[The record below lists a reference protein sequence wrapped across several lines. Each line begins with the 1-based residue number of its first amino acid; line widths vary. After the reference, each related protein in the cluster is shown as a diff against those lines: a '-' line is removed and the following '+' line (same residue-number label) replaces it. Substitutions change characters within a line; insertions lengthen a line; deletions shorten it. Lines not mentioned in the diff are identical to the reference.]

1 MKVYISGRITGL
13 TFDAVKSK
21 FTAAAHELRAQG
33 HEAVNPL
40 ENGVTYHESY
50 EMHMKADIGMLLQ
63 CDAVYMLSDWEY
75 SRGATLEKSIAEATG
90 LAVMYQK
97 NGDFCEIKQAIKDI
111 TGVSFFEISGRS
123 RKQQY
128 VYARMLFARYCRAVG
143 TSYSDIA
150 RAMNRDHSTVKFY
163 LRRFDEDYRF
173 NREFREI
180 AERMRELLGVSKK

>member
-1 MKVYISGRITGL
+1 MKVYISGKITGL

-21 FTAAAHELRAQG
+21 FTAAVHELQSQG

-40 ENGVTYHESY
+40 ENGVTYHEPY
-50 EMHMKADIGMLLQ
+50 EM
-63 CDAVYMLSDWEY
+63 
-75 SRGATLEKSIAEATG
+75 LEKSIAEATG
-90 LAVMYQK
+90 LAVLYQK
-97 NGDFCEIKQAIKDI
+97 NGDFCAIKQAIKDV

-173 NREFREI
+173 NREFRGIVARVESTLS
-180 AERMRELLGVSKK
+180 MNY

>member
-1 MKVYISGRITGL
+1 MKVYVSGKITGL

-21 FTAAAHELRAQG
+21 FTAAVHELQALG

-40 ENGVTYHESY
+40 ENGVTYHEPY
-50 EMHMKADIGMLLQ
+50 EMNMKADIGMLLQ
-63 CDAVYMLSDWEY
+63 CDAIYMLSDWEY
-75 SRGATLEKSIAEATG
+75 SRSATLEKSIAEATG
-90 LAVMYQK
+90 LAVLYQK
-97 NGDFCEIKQAIKDI
+97 NGCFGEIKQAIKDV

-180 AERMRELLGVSKK
+180 AERMHELLGVSKK

>member
-21 FTAAAHELRAQG
+21 FTAAAHELQAQG

-40 ENGVTYHESY
+40 ENGVTYHEPY
-50 EMHMKADIGMLLQ
+50 EMHMKVDIGMLLQ
-63 CDAVYMLSDWEY
+63 CDAIYMLSDWEY

-90 LAVMYQK
+90 LVVLY
-97 NGDFCEIKQAIKDI
+97 QAIKDV

-173 NREFREI
+173 NREFRGIVARVEST
-180 AERMRELLGVSKK
+180 LSKNY